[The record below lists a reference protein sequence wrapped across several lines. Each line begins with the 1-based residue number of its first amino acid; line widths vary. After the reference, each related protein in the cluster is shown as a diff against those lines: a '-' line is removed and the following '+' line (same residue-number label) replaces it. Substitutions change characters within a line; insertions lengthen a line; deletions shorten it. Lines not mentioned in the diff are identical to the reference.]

1 MTFNDLIYMTR
12 LYCRDNNSYV
22 FTDVQIKLFLNQ
34 AIDRIKQYKVF
45 LGMKKLVNP
54 DDVPNL
60 LPEEYHYMLALFAA
74 SRCYDMDERFYEG
87 VEKRNEFESLL
98 DSLIADIQAGNIII
112 TDTDGEGNPVIV
124 EDGTIYID
132 YVKDEYF
139 SSKTEDDE

>member
-1 MTFNDLIYMTR
+1 MTR

-54 DDVPNL
+54 YDVPNL

-87 VEKRNEFESLL
+87 IEKRNEFE
-98 DSLIADIQAGNIII
+98 
-112 TDTDGEGNPVIV
+112 
-124 EDGTIYID
+124 
-132 YVKDEYF
+132 
-139 SSKTEDDE
+139 

>member
-1 MTFNDLIYMTR
+1 MTR

-112 TDTDGEGNPVIV
+112 TDTDDEGNPVIV

>member
-1 MTFNDLIYMTR
+1 MTFNDLIYKTS
-12 LYCRDNNSYV
+12 LYCRDNTSYV

-112 TDTDGEGNPVIV
+112 TDTDDEGNPVIV

>member
-1 MTFNDLIYMTR
+1 MTR

-112 TDTDGEGNPVIV
+112 TDTDDEGNPVIV

-139 SSKTEDDE
+139 SCKTEDDE